1 MTAAASRGIAIKN
14 IKRNLKLPSA
24 GTLMTGYIGPCQ
36 WWQLLDEVADETL
49 RYTVVRAVAA
59 FSQIVKIV
67 KNRI

>member
-24 GTLMTGYIGPCQ
+24 GTLMAGYIGP

-49 RYTVVRAVAA
+49 RYTAVRAVAA
-59 FSQIVKIV
+59 SSQIVKIV